1 MSYLHK
7 TNKSRVATSYFASP
21 LQSQLLT
28 AAHMDKLRLVV
39 TYQDVVVAQSFGWA
53 AKLAGEAAHYLAHT
67 ELYLCRGKGHILK
80 ICYQKCTAHS
90 NLLLSFTQMQ
100 AILITSFCHVLSLH
114 LSICTRQRFKL
125 PLGNTLA
132 LLWYTAETFSVCLL
146 IWATDC
152 LSFFQMTWTY
162 PADCKHAG

>member
-67 ELYLCRGKGHILK
+67 ELYLWRGKGSLVPHE
-80 ICYQKCTAHS
+80 QS
-90 NLLLSFTQMQ
+90 
-100 AILITSFCHVLSLH
+100 LSL
-114 LSICTRQRFKL
+114 
-125 PLGNTLA
+125 
-132 LLWYTAETFSVCLL
+132 
-146 IWATDC
+146 
-152 LSFFQMTWTY
+152 
-162 PADCKHAG
+162 